1 MMTWD
6 DPEETMMFK
15 IQGEEFNQ
23 ARDILLKVYAA
34 LIEKGYN
41 PINQLVGYLLSGD
54 PAYITSHGN
63 ARSLIRRLERDELLE
78 ELVKSYLKGRVD

>member
-1 MMTWD
+1 MAD
-6 DPEETMMFK
+6 ISQETVMFK
-15 IQGEEFNQ
+15 VQAEEVNQ
-23 ARDILLKVYAA
+23 AREILLAVYAA
-34 LIEKGYN
+34 LKEKGYN

-78 ELVKSYLKGRVD
+78 ELVKNYLEQK